1 MEATINSLHLILL
14 IIIAIVFWRLR
25 AVLGTHEDGPEK
37 HNPALDDMSEQSQ
50 ANPVLRVVTK
60 GENPDAGDGLA
71 DIMKADSDFDAARFL
86 QGAGQAYQMILTAYA
101 ENDRQNLTP
110 LVSPDVL
117 AGFEASMTERERQG
131 YQLETKIISCDE
143 PMIERAELD
152 GRLARVTVQIR
163 AELVSFIR
171 DAAGEIIEGSPEQSQ
186 STHDFWTFE
195 RDIKSRAPDWVLIAT
210 QTA

>member
-14 IIIAIVFWRLR
+14 IIIALVFWRLR

-37 HNPALDDMSEQSQ
+37 HNSALDDMAEQ
-50 ANPVLRVVTK
+50 AKPNPVLRVVTK
-60 GENPDAGDGLA
+60 GENPDASDGLGEITA
-71 DIMKADSDFDAARFL
+71 VDPDFDAARFL
-86 QGAGQAYQMILTAYA
+86 QGAGQAYQMILMAYA
-101 ENDRQNLTP
+101 ENDRQKLAA

-117 AGFEASMTERERQG
+117 AGFEASMSERERQG
-131 YQLETKIISCDE
+131 YQLETQIASCDE

-152 GRLARVTVQIR
+152 GTLARITVQIR

-171 DAAGEIIEGSPEQSQ
+171 DASGEVIEGSPEQSQ

-195 RDIKSRAPDWVLIAT
+195 RDTKSRAPDWVLIAT

>member
-37 HNPALDDMSEQSQ
+37 HNPALDDMPEQSQ